1 MPQRGEIV
9 LARFPFTNQ
18 VGTKI
23 RPVLV
28 LVEVP
33 GPYRDFLVMFI
44 FSQRRQAIPML
55 TLAWSRPTQPLPVRV
70 SKSPQCSKRPK
81 LRRCL
86 RL

>member
-9 LARFPFTNQ
+9 LVRFSFTNQ

-44 FSQRRQAIPML
+44 S
-55 TLAWSRPTQPLPVRV
+55 S
-70 SKSPQCSKRPK
+70 
-81 LRRCL
+81 
-86 RL
+86 